1 MTVMHYD
8 AKGRFV
14 AWARGASSNPPTGAL
29 KAALLINPVFDN
41 PRHGIAEDR
50 MSLFSGFAALDWLTM
65 TADTYAS
72 VLNSNL
78 LRGYE
83 CDLPGYSRKTL
94 TGVSVSVNQTL
105 GSQTIKFNP
114 IVFTGISSGTYGTFL
129 SGYEVPQGTPK
140 YVSYVVILWEPV
152 AVDEFPTV
160 LSLHSLSAGV
170 AIQDNVALSFS
181 CPTTGLSSA
190 L

>member
-41 PRHGIAEDR
+41 DKHAIRDDLIVMMPSYEAVDALCCRGDIYTTA
-50 MSLFSGFAALDWLTM
+50 SLRGDL
-65 TADTYAS
+65 
-72 VLNSNL
+72 
-78 LRGYE
+78 GYE

-94 TGVSVSVNQTL
+94 TGVSVNVNPTAGFQTV
-105 GSQTIKFNP
+105 KFND
-114 IVFTGISSGTYGTFL
+114 IVFTGISSGIYGAFPT
-129 SGYEVPQGTPK
+129 GYEVPQGTPK
-140 YVSYVVILWEPV
+140 YVSYVVIMWEPLNST
-152 AVDEFPTV
+152 PLM
-160 LSLHSLSAGV
+160 LSLHSLSSGV
-170 AIQDNVALSFS
+170 VIQDNVSISFS
-181 CPTTGLSSA
+181 CPSTGLSSA